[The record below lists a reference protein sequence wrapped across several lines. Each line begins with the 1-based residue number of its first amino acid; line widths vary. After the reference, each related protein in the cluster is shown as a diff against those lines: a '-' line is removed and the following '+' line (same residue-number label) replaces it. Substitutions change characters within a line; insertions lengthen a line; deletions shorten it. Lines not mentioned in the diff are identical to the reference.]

1 MSPTSVPL
9 TYSLLLLFISRVSG
23 KLIQTAAG
31 DDVRFALTEECKT
44 GKGTLHH
51 QLMDGTDQLV
61 ASLDGVWKP
70 GPGYINRVVYSSD
83 SLILKTA
90 DFNDHGYYAFT
101 CNYKQRGELEELHVF
116 LPNKVVA
123 PQDERAILPCRSVTA
138 GQAVKSVRW
147 RRDGELVLE
156 LNPPSKQITYGDGY
170 DESRVS
176 IPSDWYQRGDLSLTV
191 KRAQLRDDG
200 VYYCDVEKTEKHRS
214 AVHLHVSTPS
224 PPPGS
229 TSQPTTTPTPSECSD
244 WSWRT
249 FSLMAV
255 IFVIVDLLVWLC
267 WFLRNRKFNVCT
279 RSFGG
284 GSSEREEEINLK
296 SVTISNSDGHLCNGT
311 EEGGEGTEE
320 GRESDCDQQN
330 MIKSNGNPDFT
341 HN

>member
-1 MSPTSVPL
+1 MGT
-9 TYSLLLLFISRVSG
+9 LLLLFISRVSG

-70 GPGYINRVVYSSD
+70 GPGYINRVAHSSD
-83 SLILKTA
+83 SLILKRA

-101 CNYKQRGELEELHVF
+101 CNYKQRGELDELHVF
-116 LPNKVVA
+116 LPYKVVA
-123 PQDERAILPCRSVTA
+123 PRDEGAILPCRSVTV

-176 IPSDWYQRGDLSLTV
+176 IPSDWNQRGDLSLTV
-191 KRAQLRDDG
+191 KRAQLRDEG

-214 AVHLHVSTPS
+214 AVHL
-224 PPPGS
+224 
-229 TSQPTTTPTPSECSD
+229 
-244 WSWRT
+244 T
-249 FSLMAV
+249 FSIMAAV
-255 IFVIVDLLVWLC
+255 FVIVDLLVWLC
-267 WFLRNRKFNVCT
+267 WFLRNRIFNVCT

-296 SVTISNSDGHLCNGT
+296 SVTINKGDAHLCNGT
-311 EEGGEGTEE
+311 LEGGEGTEE
-320 GRESDCDQQN
+320 GRESGSDQH
-330 MIKSNGNPDFT
+330 MLKSNGNPDFT
-341 HN
+341 HH